1 MYRSVKLSGN
11 IKLLQLFYLV
21 QMVKH
26 LLIVLERSQVEHIPG
41 S

>member
-1 MYRSVKLSGN
+1 MYRSEKLSGN

-21 QMVKH
+21 QMVKQ